1 MWPKSTFVVSY
12 NSQWGWLI
20 YYFSGVIGLRFILGS
35 LYYLNLWVLAGKMLP
50 CRELLILIVSEPK
63 AFRHGTTPSHS
74 KSSVLHERPNFRMSL
89 SILEKYPRSNTDIY
103 LFLSTNPALYV
114 FSLLITQFQA
124 HTSLYSSLV
133 VFSVTTW
140 GVSYQEG
147 KPAWRFTPQYWWK
160 QKVLKGHFDTVIS
173 SELCLILYH
182 RITIAEEITMEK

>member
-1 MWPKSTFVVSY
+1 MR
-12 NSQWGWLI
+12 WLI

-35 LYYLNLWVLAGKMLP
+35 LYYLRSLGAGWKDASLQ
-50 CRELLILIVSEPK
+50 RVIDFDSLRPK
-63 AFRHGTTPSHS
+63 AFRHGTHALSFQVFS
-74 KSSVLHERPNFRMSL
+74 FAQRPNFRMSL

-147 KPAWRFTPQYWWK
+147 ETRLEVYSTILVET
-160 QKVLKGHFDTVIS
+160 KVLKGHFDTVIS